1 MSDPFIGQIMQVGFA
16 YAPVNW
22 MTCQGQI
29 LQISQNNALFALL
42 GNRFG
47 GNGSTTF
54 GLPDA
59 RGRTLIGTGAGPG
72 LTPRLLAANGG
83 FEQQTLAV
91 ANMPTHSHT
100 PTISGGGVAITG
112 GMMAMSGVSATDET
126 PQPTPG
132 AYLGTAL
139 ETDTAPVLYVPANT
153 PGTQVP
159 LGGFQVHAQYSGP
172 TITIQNTGGNAP
184 IPTMP
189 PFLAVTTIIASV
201 GIWPENPN

>member
-29 LQISQNNALFALL
+29 LQVGQNQALFALL

-59 RGRTLIGTGAGPG
+59 RGRTLIGTGVGPG
-72 LTPRLLAANGG
+72 LTPRQLGQNGG
-83 FEQQTLAV
+83 VEQENLTI
-91 ANMPTHSHT
+91 ANMPNHTHT
-100 PTISGGGVAITG
+100 PTVSGGGVSITG
-112 GMMAMSGVSATDET
+112 GMVAMSGVSATDET
-126 PQPTPG
+126 AEPTPG
-132 AYLGTAL
+132 AYLGAAL
-139 ETDTAPVLYVPANT
+139 EADTSPVLYVPANT

-172 TITIQNTGGNAP
+172 TVTIGTTGGNAP
-184 IPTMP
+184 ISTMQ

>member
-29 LQISQNNALFALL
+29 LQINQNQALFALL
-42 GNRFG
+42 SNRFG
-47 GNGSTTF
+47 GNGTSTF

-72 LTPRLLAANGG
+72 LTPRLAGQNGG
-83 FEQQTLAV
+83 FEQQTLTVMNLPA
-91 ANMPTHSHT
+91 HSHT
-100 PTISGGGVAITG
+100 PSVSGGGVAITG
-112 GMMAMSGVSATDET
+112 GMVAMSGVSATDEAA
-126 PQPTPG
+126 QPTPG

-139 ETDTAPVLYVPANT
+139 EADTSPVLYVPANT
-153 PGTQVP
+153 PGTPVP

-172 TITIQNTGGNAP
+172 TITIQNTGSNAP
-184 IPTMP
+184 FSTMP